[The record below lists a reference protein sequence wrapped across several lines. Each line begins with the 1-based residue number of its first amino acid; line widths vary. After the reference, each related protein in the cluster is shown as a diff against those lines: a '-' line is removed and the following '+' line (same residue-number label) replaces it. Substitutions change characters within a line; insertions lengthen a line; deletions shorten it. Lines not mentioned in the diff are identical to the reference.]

1 MRGCIIGN
9 LALFFGGVRMI
20 SADKIDF
27 TMTDEEFN
35 KLLDELKILL
45 ELREEGNI

>member
-1 MRGCIIGN
+1 MK
-9 LALFFGGVRMI
+9 
-20 SADKIDF
+20 SADRIDF

-45 ELREEGNI
+45 ELKQESNM

>member
-1 MRGCIIGN
+1 
-9 LALFFGGVRMI
+9 MI

-27 TMTDEEFN
+27 TMTEEEFN

-45 ELREEGNI
+45 ELKEESNM

>member
-1 MRGCIIGN
+1 
-9 LALFFGGVRMI
+9 MI